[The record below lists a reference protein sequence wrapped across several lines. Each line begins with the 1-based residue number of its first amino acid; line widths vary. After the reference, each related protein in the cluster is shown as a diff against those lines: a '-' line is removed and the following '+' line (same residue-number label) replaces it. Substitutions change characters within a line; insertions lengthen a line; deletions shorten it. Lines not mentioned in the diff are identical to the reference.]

1 MKINCSDCLG
11 ARFRPWGSGEVGVEV
26 GLSVGEMEFLFLC
39 GPDVA
44 AEQLLPHTGS
54 SNSRMVSLGGGG
66 ASFGRQ
72 LVRTG
77 WGSAG
82 LKAEALCTGHKCMLG
97 DQKRPQKDLRTGAAK
112 RWDSCQPRAQ
122 MFQELQHIAGV

>member
-1 MKINCSDCLG
+1 M
-11 ARFRPWGSGEVGVEV
+11 EV
-26 GLSVGEMEFLFLC
+26 GLSVGEMEFLLLC

-44 AEQLLPHTGS
+44 TEQLLPHTGS
-54 SNSRMVSLGGGG
+54 SSSRMVSLGGGG
-66 ASFGRQ
+66 ASFPRQ

-82 LKAEALCTGHKCMLG
+82 LTAEALCTGHKGMLG
-97 DQKRPQKDLRTGAAK
+97 YQKRPQRDLRTGAVK

-122 MFQELQHIAGV
+122 MFLELQHIAGV